1 MILFFLACSDSDV
14 KDDTAQSID
23 DTVQEDDVPSS
34 GCGLEPMH
42 SLDGTQVQ
50 LSIDGVERSFYLSI
64 PLDYNPNEA
73 YSLVFGFSGTDWV
86 GSQIQGY
93 LDLEQYGTKSIFVYP
108 DPLWRD
114 FEGWGTYGGWL
125 LGPYAYPAHGSEDLN
140 FVETLLDTLPSQY
153 CIDEERVFATGHS
166 WGGDMA
172 QVVSCFLGDRFTAT
186 VPVAANRP
194 YWFEDDQ
201 GFPIT
206 CSGDTAVWT
215 MFGEADDHFTWQGYP
230 GEFGDECRDFWLED
244 RNCSTQATEF
254 YLGNDVC
261 YAYTD
266 CDVEVRYCLYDE
278 QYAHQIPWDSFS
290 QATME
295 WFDSFSQQ

>member
-201 GFPIT
+201 GFP
-206 CSGDTAVWT
+206 SKN
-215 MFGEADDHFTWQGYP
+215 
-230 GEFGDECRDFWLED
+230 
-244 RNCSTQATEF
+244 RN
-254 YLGNDVC
+254 V
-261 YAYTD
+261 
-266 CDVEVRYCLYDE
+266 
-278 QYAHQIPWDSFS
+278 H
-290 QATME
+290 
-295 WFDSFSQQ
+295 